1 MFWCI
6 PEKQT
11 FPAVINKGRTF
22 ECLSFAENMA
32 ILSSENVGIPIL
44 RKLLL
49 KPAVQE
55 HKHSPGFI
63 LKGIL
68 RHLLDYNQFTR
79 DINQY

>member
-1 MFWCI
+1 
-6 PEKQT
+6 
-11 FPAVINKGRTF
+11 
-22 ECLSFAENMA
+22 MA

-49 KPAVQE
+49 KPAVQK